1 MFINVKTSLRRK
13 LMLVVLATTV
23 VALLTTAVALSI
35 YDLRTYQRQWVSDL
49 MTQADILGQ
58 SSAAALAF
66 DDPRVAREN
75 LALLRYRPNIA
86 AAAIY
91 KLHGGLYAT
100 YVHDDSQSTAFPQTL
115 EFDGYR
121 TEGKYLTLARPIRDN
136 DGIIGGVYIRAHYGI
151 VERMVDYGGILGVV
165 MAFSL
170 LVAAFMSSRLEAA
183 VTRPILAITEVARR
197 VMTERDFS
205 LRVRKTT
212 DDEIGY
218 LVDAFN
224 NMLGEVGQRASDL
237 EASNRRLE
245 AEMGERRMAEEALRE
260 ADRRKDEFLATLA
273 HELRNPLAP
282 MRNALELLR
291 MGHENPALSQRAT
304 DIIERQL
311 AQMVHLVNDL
321 LDVSRISTGKIS
333 LHAERA
339 ELGAILRESVVS
351 AEPMLDA
358 RNHRFTLELC
368 AEPVALVCDPVR
380 LTQVFSNLINNAA
393 KYTPPG
399 GDIRATLHTVENA
412 AVVTV
417 SDNGQGIPRSM
428 LAAIFDMFTQVDHT
442 LERAQSGLG
451 VGLSLAKRLVELH
464 GGTIEG
470 QSDGPGCGS
479 RFIVRLPL
487 SGSALRANGARS
499 AVAAPMSVAALRVL
513 IADDNQDFAESL
525 AVLLEAGGHAVRV
538 THDGNAAVAQAFA
551 LPPDVAFLDIGLP
564 GRNGYDVAHTLRSA
578 EATRGAMLVAITGW
592 GQEKDRTLAREAGFD
607 RHLVKPV
614 APEAIT
620 AILADVAARRS
631 PEIVHDT
638 QI

>member
-1 MFINVKTSLRRK
+1 
-13 LMLVVLATTV
+13 
-23 VALLTTAVALSI
+23 
-35 YDLRTYQRQWVSDL
+35 
-49 MTQADILGQ
+49 
-58 SSAAALAF
+58 
-66 DDPRVAREN
+66 
-75 LALLRYRPNIA
+75 
-86 AAAIY
+86 
-91 KLHGGLYAT
+91 
-100 YVHDDSQSTAFPQTL
+100 
-115 EFDGYR
+115 
-121 TEGKYLTLARPIRDN
+121 
-136 DGIIGGVYIRAHYGI
+136 
-151 VERMVDYGGILGVV
+151 VDYGGILGVV

-183 VTRPILAITEVARR
+183 VTRPILAVTEVARR

-291 MGHENPALSQRAT
+291 IGHENRALSQRAT

-311 AQMVHLVNDL
+311 AQMVHLINDL

-358 RNHRFTLELC
+358 RKHRFTLELC
-368 AEPVALVCDPVR
+368 TEPVALVCDPVR

-399 GDIRATLHTVENA
+399 GDIRATLHTVEDA

-417 SDNGQGIPRSM
+417 SDNGQGIPCSM

-487 SGSALRANGARS
+487 SGSVLRANGARS
-499 AVAAPMSVAALRVL
+499 VVTGPMPVAALRVL
-513 IADDNQDFAESL
+513 IADDNRDFAESL
-525 AVLLEAGGHAVRV
+525 AALLESRGHAVRV
-538 THDGNAAVAQAFA
+538 THDGNTAVAQAFA
-551 LPPDVAFLDIGLP
+551 SPPDVAFLDIGLP
-564 GRNGYDVAHTLRSA
+564 GRNGYDVARTLRSA

-620 AILADVAARRS
+620 AILADVSARRA

-638 QI
+638 QV